1 MPGEVL
7 KVSKRYSRPNLSY
20 WRKTTRGGGAK
31 APPPSGR
38 GLRLRSYVRSRS
50 GQGSTTYPIHL
61 ICEQSVRSGIFPTVW
76 KQANVIPV
84 HKKGSKKCP
93 DNYRPVSLLPIC
105 SKILEIVVC
114 DSLLPA
120 CLPVLPASQHGFI
133 PKRSCITNLS
143 CFLEHCWTSINLG
156 KQTDAVYTDFS
167 SAFTSVNHVLL
178 LHKLRYS
185 FGITGC
191 AYDWLES
198 YLSNRTQRVVINP
211 RPAGPLDFPPP
222 AGEGGVWTPLPMIS
236 APGRRREKRKAAF
249 ESSRKIISKSFR
261 SFFWLRSKLR
271 SPGVKIPKFSK
282 MVFRQ

>member
-1 MPGEVL
+1 MFAKFRPFFFKFSETFKITVRCSGVT
-7 KVSKRYSRPNLSY
+7 KSGRTVNACFSRKFGDPTVHALPD
-20 WRKTTRGGGAK
+20 
-31 APPPSGR
+31 APPFNAP
-38 GLRLRSYVRSRS
+38 GLSRFTVSRDRIAQLLRDLYVHKACGPDGLSARVMRECADELSVS
-50 GQGSTTYPIHL
+50 IHL

-93 DNYRPVSLLPIC
+93 DNYRPVSLLPI
-105 SKILEIVVC
+105 SKILEKVVC

-156 KQTDAVYTDFS
+156 KQTDAVYTDFL

-185 FGITGC
+185 FGTGRILTC
-191 AYDWLES
+191 
-198 YLSNRTQRVVINP
+198 
-211 RPAGPLDFPPP
+211 
-222 AGEGGVWTPLPMIS
+222 
-236 APGRRREKRKAAF
+236 
-249 ESSRKIISKSFR
+249 
-261 SFFWLRSKLR
+261 
-271 SPGVKIPKFSK
+271 
-282 MVFRQ
+282 